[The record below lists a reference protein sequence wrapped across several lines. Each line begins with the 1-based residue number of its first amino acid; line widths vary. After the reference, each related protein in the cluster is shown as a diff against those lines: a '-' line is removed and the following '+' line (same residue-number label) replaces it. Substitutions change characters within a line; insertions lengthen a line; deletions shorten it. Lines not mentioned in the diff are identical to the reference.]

1 MSVAETEI
9 KWNHVNGEDRMDVT
23 SANPLVSPCVNA
35 LLELNNVENA
45 VVLALGTLR
54 SGGEASVW
62 IGSSSF
68 LAIDVTISAITLS
81 LIILTL
87 SSFRAFG
94 ISKL

>member
-9 KWNHVNGEDRMDVT
+9 KWNHVNGEDWMDVT

-62 IGSSSF
+62 IGSSVRLPGRRSQGSR
-68 LAIDVTISAITLS
+68 ASSAV
-81 LIILTL
+81 
-87 SSFRAFG
+87 AV
-94 ISKL
+94 